1 MKRMKVVVA
10 MIMAI
15 LLVMQCVALAE
26 TGWVEKKNGRV
37 LFSSTGKQVTGFYQE
52 GNEWYYLR
60 KNGMLCDSWIRLQVG
75 LYHADAEGHI
85 DEGWQRFKGIWY
97 TLRKVNIGTEEE
109 PEMIFRWFY
118 VDGSDEMPFGK
129 REIADKWYD
138 VTNTKAPLVGW
149 AQYDGEKIYF
159 NEDGTAD
166 VGWKEVEGNLM
177 CFDLTG
183 RMAKNQKVYIDG
195 EYYAF
200 NGKGLLKDASQ
211 AEAVITKTNKGK
223 EANPTTKPTDDPNP
237 TTKPTDDPN
246 PTTKPTDAPN
256 PTTKPT
262 DDPNPTTKPTDD
274 PNPTTK
280 PTDDPNP
287 TTKPTDDPNPTT
299 KPTTK
304 PTAKPTETP
313 GPVVTKET
321 VTITEEIPFE
331 TEYQN
336 DDTRFPEE
344 GNKTIQA
351 GVNGKKSVT
360 YTVTYTDGVETA
372 REKTG
377 EQVTNQPVKEIISV
391 PCKGHKVEVKEET
404 KEESV
409 PFSTETREDSTRI
422 KGDPD
427 QVLQEGQNGIKTYV
441 YTVTYTDGV
450 ETGRT
455 LKSESITTQPVNKI
469 VSVATGTAPE
479 YTISYVT
486 ETVEIPY
493 GTIEEQEPLEYK
505 GKRYVGNVGVVGQK
519 EVKYEVKTD
528 ASGNQVSKTVVSE
541 TVTKSPVDELV
552 IVGTFVPTYST
563 SVVSISLPGMHG
575 ERSSSLDSECV
586 SWAQS
591 MANNQKVEH
600 SGPIGAESVGA
611 WGSASAAASGVAAH
625 GGTGLAWS
633 VNWGAGCVALTE
645 TLPEGGTHT
654 IYFACAKGGGG
665 FLDDIPTE

>member
-85 DEGWQRFKGIWY
+85 DEGWQKFKGIWY

-195 EYYAF
+195 EYYTF
-200 NGKGLLKDASQ
+200 NSKGLLKDASQ
-211 AEAVITKTNKGK
+211 AEAVIAKTNKGK
-223 EANPTTKPTDDPNP
+223 EA
-237 TTKPTDDPN
+237 
-246 PTTKPTDAPN
+246 
-256 PTTKPT
+256 
-262 DDPNPTTKPTDD
+262 
-274 PNPTTK
+274 NPTTK

>member
-1 MKRMKVVVA
+1 MMYSPTEKGSSNMKRMKVVVA

-85 DEGWQRFKGIWY
+85 DEGWQKFKGIWY

-195 EYYAF
+195 EYYTF
-200 NGKGLLKDASQ
+200 NSKGLLKDASQ
-211 AEAVITKTNKGK
+211 AEAVIAKTNKGK
-223 EANPTTKPTDDPNP
+223 EA
-237 TTKPTDDPN
+237 
-246 PTTKPTDAPN
+246 
-256 PTTKPT
+256 
-262 DDPNPTTKPTDD
+262 
-274 PNPTTK
+274 NPTTK